1 VEEPV
6 KEDAPAEAAS
16 SRWRRE
22 TPRAGATC
30 VPRHRLPPVGTWN
43 LRLASA
49 GAAGLDVVAVQFP
62 SHRFVIDGAGI
73 FRSKNE
79 SSAMWRSR
87 RSPCATPGKG
97 NGGSM
102 LPFWR
107 RVRLIATTTTSVISV
122 GLLVLACALLGR
134 FPDVTVQTLAI
145 IALPLPGGCLFLTTV
160 IGWHRSAVRGA
171 EPRGVIGW
179 IIRSHLVPLLPLLFV
194 VFLVGLG
201 RQIDLT
207 PLDLTNEFAAISD
220 K

>member
-1 VEEPV
+1 
-6 KEDAPAEAAS
+6 
-16 SRWRRE
+16 
-22 TPRAGATC
+22 
-30 VPRHRLPPVGTWN
+30 
-43 LRLASA
+43 
-49 GAAGLDVVAVQFP
+49 
-62 SHRFVIDGAGI
+62 
-73 FRSKNE
+73 
-79 SSAMWRSR
+79 
-87 RSPCATPGKG
+87 
-97 NGGSM
+97 M